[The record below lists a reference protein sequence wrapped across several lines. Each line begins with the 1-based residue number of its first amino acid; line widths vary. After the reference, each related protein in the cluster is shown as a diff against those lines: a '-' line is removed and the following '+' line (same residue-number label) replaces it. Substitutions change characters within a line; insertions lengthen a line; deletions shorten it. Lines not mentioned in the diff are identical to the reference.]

1 MVDSLGVSMADGPS
15 DILRDG
21 SALLFGKGTHQR
33 EEKFAGAVHGVDV
46 LPLKIN
52 RHSSGFQLADGREGI
67 YGISGKTGQRFCEN
81 QIDFTVQ
88 CIIHHAVEIVPPAD
102 GQAGNAVIGVHSGK
116 DPVRVMPDILRE
128 ILLLRLETV
137 FLRILHGGH
146 SGVSS
151 DPLQECRLRR

>member
-1 MVDSLGVSMADGPS
+1 MGVSMADGSS

-81 QIDFTVQ
+81 QIDFTSS
-88 CIIHHAVEIVPPAD
+88 A
-102 GQAGNAVIGVHSGK
+102 SFT
-116 DPVRVMPDILRE
+116 M
-128 ILLLRLETV
+128 RLK
-137 FLRILHGGH
+137 L
-146 SGVSS
+146 S
-151 DPLQECRLRR
+151 RLRMDKPETPSSVYIPAKTQSG